1 MATERTDN
9 NEDPKREADRVP
21 ERRTIPA
28 SEVGLSLTLSEETLK
43 EFDRIQAETIRAAE
57 KDQNFSW
64 R

>member
-1 MATERTDN
+1 MTTERTDN
-9 NEDPKREADRVP
+9 DRDPRPEAGHAP

-28 SEVGLSLTLSEETLK
+28 SEVGLSLTLSEETIK
-43 EFDRIQAETIRAAE
+43 EFDRIQEETIRAAE

>member
-1 MATERTDN
+1 MTTERTENDT
-9 NEDPKREADRVP
+9 DPRPEADRVP

-28 SEVGLSLTLSEETLK
+28 SEVGLSLTLSEETIK
-43 EFDRIQAETIRAAE
+43 EFDRIQKETIRAAE